1 MYNLAIAFGIGTVLF
16 LVGALTTQTWIAGFI
31 PGVLALI
38 IAYIMLARRTG
49 QKLQAI
55 METAMQDFQA
65 GKIEKGRKRLEG
77 AFALGKW
84 QFLVEAQLHAQLG
97 GIDYMQGRFKEARPH
112 LEKAWSRH
120 WIAQAMLATIE
131 FREKNADAALKR
143 MDKLAGPGGKD
154 PVYWALYAYFA
165 LESGKRD
172 RALKIL
178 TEGLKKNDSSEA
190 LKGMLDTI
198 RNKKKLKMKAFAP
211 SWYQFFPEQVPR
223 SMRMQS
229 ANRRPGGSGYS
240 FPQPRR

>member
-84 QFLVEAQLHAQLG
+84 QFLVEAQLHAHALVAQLG
-97 GIDYMQGRFKEARPH
+97 ARFCPLR
-112 LEKAWSRH
+112 
-120 WIAQAMLATIE
+120 
-131 FREKNADAALKR
+131 
-143 MDKLAGPGGKD
+143 G
-154 PVYWALYAYFA
+154 
-165 LESGKRD
+165 
-172 RALKIL
+172 
-178 TEGLKKNDSSEA
+178 
-190 LKGMLDTI
+190 
-198 RNKKKLKMKAFAP
+198 
-211 SWYQFFPEQVPR
+211 
-223 SMRMQS
+223 
-229 ANRRPGGSGYS
+229 
-240 FPQPRR
+240 